1 MGALN
6 YYRLYISRMAEL
18 AAPLYALTKKEVPW
32 LWDEC
37 CRKSFDV
44 LRDSVAGELII
55 FSLPKWILPFY
66 VEAYASASVVAV
78 LSQEDTKTGK
88 ILPIC
93 HFFVVEF
100 FPEELQCGL
109 AGGLGYCF
117 SCAKITHFS

>member
-66 VEAYASASVVAV
+66 TVAQKAERPTAHLHTMDPRV
-78 LSQEDTKTGK
+78 GR
-88 ILPIC
+88 IAI
-93 HFFVVEF
+93 
-100 FPEELQCGL
+100 
-109 AGGLGYCF
+109 
-117 SCAKITHFS
+117 